1 MTGGVNVRHIISFL
15 VLAAAAALVACA
27 TPAPAPTPAP
37 VATHAVPANPSAAAS
52 PGTFHAPFGYE
63 KVMVSDGTV
72 IYCRNDLDTD
82 SRVKRT
88 RVCLT
93 EAQLTA
99 SRDNSQNFIDDVQR
113 HGVGATSTGT
123 PANAMGH

>member
-1 MTGGVNVRHIISFL
+1 MPV
-15 VLAAAAALVACA
+15 VAH
-27 TPAPAPTPAP
+27 T
-37 VATHAVPANPSAAAS
+37 VPANPSAAAS
-52 PGTFHAPFGYE
+52 PATFHAPFGYE
-63 KVMVSDGTV
+63 KVTLSDGTV
-72 IYCRNDLDTD
+72 RYCRNDLDTD

-99 SRDNSQNFIDDVQR
+99 SQDNSQNFVDEVQR

-123 PANAMGH
+123 AANAMGH

>member
-1 MTGGVNVRHIISFL
+1 VGHINSFL
-15 VLAAAAALVACA
+15 ILAGAAALAACA
-27 TPAPAPTPAP
+27 TPPPAPMP
-37 VATHAVPANPSAAAS
+37 VVAHTVPANPSAAAS
-52 PGTFHAPFGYE
+52 PATFHAPFGYE
-63 KVMVSDGTV
+63 KVTLSDGTV
-72 IYCRNDLDTD
+72 RYCRNDLDTD

-99 SRDNSQNFIDDVQR
+99 SQDNSQNFVDEVQR

-123 PANAMGH
+123 AANAMGH